1 MKKLNFI
8 YLFAGLSLAV
18 ILFQSN
24 AGGYSDGNATGSP
37 GGTAGCSCHTLIAQ
51 PQGNLFIFVSDSVGT
66 SVNSYKPGAKYTISI
81 SLSSNKNQFT
91 AGFQAT
97 VFNAVNNFVGTFE
110 NNIMPSQ
117 VSVLPLVNNPA
128 ITVARHNTAVVGSIS
143 SGNTTTWKFS
153 WKAPNIGVGN
163 VEFYAGAIDANFNT
177 QNTGDDYHKTS
188 RTLPEMVSGI
198 NDIFKTSIKSIYPN
212 PASQYI
218 KLDIPSMQG
227 KAKIEVYSISGQ
239 KMMTMNDD
247 ANQIQVPVVNL
258 SNGAYMVYVSQNGKT
273 AIGQFIKQ

>member
-8 YLFAGLSLAV
+8 YLFAALSLAV

-24 AGGYSDGNATGSP
+24 SGGYSDGNATGSP
-37 GGTAGCSCHTLIAQ
+37 GGTAGCSCHSIFAQ
-51 PQGNLFIFVSDSVGT
+51 PQGNLFIFVSDSSGSNVT
-66 SVNSYKPGAKYTISI
+66 SYKPGANYVISI
-81 SLSSNKNQFT
+81 SFTTTKNT
-91 AGFQAT
+91 SVAGFQAT
-97 VFNAVNNFVGTFE
+97 VFDAVNQFVGTVS

-117 VSVLPLVNNPA
+117 VSVVPLGNNPA
-128 ITVARHNTAVVGSIS
+128 VTVARHNTALVGGIT
-143 SGNTTTWKFS
+143 SGNTVTWKFG

-163 VEFYAGAIDANFNT
+163 VEFYAGAVDANFNT

-188 RTLPEMVSGI
+188 RTLPEMVSSI

-218 KLDIPSMQG
+218 QLDIPSMQG

-239 KMMTMNDD
+239 KMMTLNDD
-247 ANQIQVPVVNL
+247 ANQIQVPVTNL

-273 AIGQFIKQ
+273 AIGQFIKN